1 MSSAA
6 VRSLTK
12 LAGFLVLAVFLLAI
26 APVLLPVLAIWWPTQ
41 LARGRWLRYRW
52 DHTWSSKGRR
62 ILLVYSRSPTW
73 QPYIETRWLP
83 RLQDRIV
90 TLDWSERNTWP
101 RWAAP
106 LEVKVFR
113 YWQGEAEFNPMA
125 IVFPER
131 GRVRTLRFWQA
142 FRDFK
147 HGKDEELRRIEQQLF
162 DCAAVAQSTTAV

>member
-83 RLQDRIV
+83 RLEDRIV
-90 TLDWSERNTWP
+90 TLDWSERCDL
-101 RWAAP
+101 RAEGA
-106 LEVKVFR
+106 R
-113 YWQGEAEFNPMA
+113 YWRGEAEFNPMA

-147 HGKDEELRRIEQQLF
+147 HGKDEELRRIERQLF
-162 DCAAVAQSTTAV
+162 ECAAVAQSTAA